1 MIPMKKLEEIIT
13 REKNFLNA
21 AGILIATRMFDALST
36 SIIITERFNSAVDLD
51 AIDIMALVKMSG
63 PTAEVSVILNKFVA
77 TYESNPAARGFIEH
91 YGLHQGLFLHNLAV
105 TIPTLLVAYF
115 LNKIPNP
122 FKLGNTVL
130 YAISGISAIV
140 EFNNFYQ

>member
-1 MIPMKKLEEIIT
+1 MITMKKLEEIIT

-36 SIIITERFNSAVDLD
+36 SMVVSEEISSKAMT
-51 AIDIMALVKMSG
+51 LVKIYG
-63 PTAEVSVILNKFVA
+63 PTTEVSVILNKFAA
-77 TYESNPAARGFIEH
+77 TYESNPVARGFIEQ

-105 TIPTLLVAYF
+105 TVPTLLLAYF
-115 LNKIPNP
+115 LNKIPYP

-130 YAISGISAIV
+130 YAISGISTIV
-140 EFNNFYQ
+140 GVNNLYQ